1 MTTPRDPEAPG
12 GQDRPPG
19 GGGMPGGVPPAA
31 DGADGTRGGDGVRG
45 ARSQGRAE
53 GKGGVDGGSAD
64 GRKQLTRSPRG
75 KLVGGVCS
83 GLGRYCDVDP
93 VIFRIVIGVLGVAGG
108 LGLIFYGF
116 AWLLIPLEGEEENEG
131 RRMLSGRVEGS
142 ALIAV
147 LFALVGCG
155 LFLSMLGNGGTLS
168 FAVMLACAAVASA
181 VWSKHRRETGAG
193 GPSDPAGA
201 HGVSD
206 APPETKAPPVPGGSP
221 SWWRDP
227 LAKDGAGGHRATT
240 YLWGPA
246 EEPPARRRGATR
258 GRDRHRTRATAWGQG
273 ASAGAHSAGTNTS
286 GADSAGAGA
295 GAAVPPWADPAAAWR
310 EPRQQQDIGGAI
322 FLVALI
328 AGAVCAYLAWDSH
341 PLAGALQIALVAV
354 VAVLGL
360 GLVVT
365 SFLGRARFGTV
376 VLTVIAT
383 LLLAAATA
391 LPDDATAHWSRQ
403 TWRPASAAAV
413 QGAYRLGTGVGTLD
427 LRGLAIP
434 AGTTLH
440 TTAHV
445 GGGQLRVL
453 VPAGAALDVR
463 ASTTAGA
470 VRLPGDAPD
479 ELRIAP
485 DQRLHRT
492 YPPPPGPA
500 ARQRRDARPALP
512 FSRPPVLA
520 LTLDVGLGEVEV
532 TRGAP

>member
-1 MTTPRDPEAPG
+1 MTIPRDPEAPG
-12 GQDRPPG
+12 EPDRPPG
-19 GGGMPGGVPPAA
+19 GGGLPGSGPPDAGRA
-31 DGADGTRGGDGVRG
+31 SDAEGADGS
-45 ARSQGRAE
+45 ASHASPA
-53 GKGGVDGGSAD
+53 GSAD
-64 GRKQLTRSPRG
+64 GARGMDKDEKDKDEAGDGAGRRQLTRSPRG
-75 KLVGGVCS
+75 KLVGGVCA

-181 VWSKHRRETGAG
+181 VWSKHRRETGKG

-227 LAKDGAGGHRATT
+227 LARDGAGGHRAAT

-246 EEPPARRRGATR
+246 EEPPARRGATR
-258 GRDRHRTRATAWGQG
+258 GRDLHRAWAAAWGRS
-273 ASAGAHSAGTNTS
+273 AAAGADTAGP
-286 GADSAGAGA
+286 GA
-295 GAAVPPWADPAAAWR
+295 GAAAPPWAEATAGWH

-328 AGAVCAYLAWDSH
+328 AGALCAYLAWDTH
-341 PLAGALQIALVAV
+341 PFAGALQIALVAV

-365 SFLGRARFGTV
+365 SFLGRAAFGTV

-391 LPDDATAHWSRQ
+391 LPDDATAHWSTQ
-403 TWRPASAAAV
+403 TWRPTSAAAV

-434 AGTTLH
+434 AGTTLR

-445 GGGQLRVL
+445 GGGRLKVL
-453 VPAGAALDVR
+453 VPAGTALDVR

-479 ELRIAP
+479 ELHIAP
-485 DQRLHRT
+485 DQHLHRT
-492 YPPPPGPA
+492 YPPLPGPA
-500 ARQRRDARPALP
+500 AGGRQDSGPARQWT
-512 FSRPPVLA
+512 RPPVLA

-532 TRGAP
+532 TRAAS